1 MADLCC
7 DSAARGA
14 RGPYSTSLHRGS
26 SSGGAKDRRWCCG
39 LVQPVESSSRAS
51 VRPDES
57 SSGAS
62 NITFISISRAIL
74 FFPKKCMF
82 QDVSDFL
89 QYFIKMTKNQ
99 LWKTLGTVPSLLHHQ
114 VKINSDDRVFHE
126 RCWDL

>member
-74 FFPKKCMF
+74 FFPKKMH
-82 QDVSDFL
+82 VSRCFRFSSIF
-89 QYFIKMTKNQ
+89 YKND
-99 LWKTLGTVPSLLHHQ
+99 KESTLENTRDRTFSFAPPGENQFRWQSVP
-114 VKINSDDRVFHE
+114 
-126 RCWDL
+126 